1 MGVKPPSTSHS
12 NTRPKE
18 AVALSIPESKFVI
31 KLEVKVRALGSQGSE
46 NINVGLLGCNA
57 AWTCT

>member
-18 AVALSIPESKFVI
+18 AVALSIPESKFVV
-31 KLEVKVRALGSQGSE
+31 KLKL
-46 NINVGLLGCNA
+46 NL
-57 AWTCT
+57 